1 MKHSPNSHMGIMGPR
16 NYLQLSYWS
25 PHFSPNLLLIPA
37 ILSNCNIGPRNSL
50 QLSYW
55 SPQFS
60 PTLLLVT
67 AVISNSDIGLC
78 NLLPI
83 HIKEPM
89 KDMVSLSK
97 CVPAVIHDVE
107 DADLVHVEDDPGQV
121 ADDKDEHN

>member
-1 MKHSPNSHMGIMGPR
+1 M
-16 NYLQLSYWS
+16 
-25 PHFSPNLLLIPA
+25 
-37 ILSNCNIGPRNSL
+37 
-50 QLSYW
+50 
-55 SPQFS
+55 
-60 PTLLLVT
+60 VT

-89 KDMVSLSK
+89 KDMVSLSE